1 MSPSAA
7 IAAKSARERGFTLV
21 EVMVA
26 LFIAA
31 LMTVT
36 VSQVA
41 GQRID
46 LHLALQQKQFAAL
59 CARELAARFRVEG
72 YWPAPGQQQGQFDQ
86 AGSVCYW
93 RAEVSTTAVPALRRA
108 EVSLYDSQPLQQ
120 ALDLYTLYLEQ
131 P

>member
-1 MSPSAA
+1 MTVGGY
-7 IAAKSARERGFTLV
+7 RGRHRQRGFTLI

-31 LMTVT
+31 IMAVT

-46 LHLALQQKQFAAL
+46 LHLAVQQKGFAAL

-72 YWPAPGQQQGQFDQ
+72 YWPATGEQQGQFEQ
-86 AGSVCYW
+86 AGGHCYW
-93 RAEVSTTAVPALRRA
+93 RAQVSATALATIRSA
-108 EVSLYDSQPLQQ
+108 EVSLYDSEQMQQ
-120 ALDLYTLYLEQ
+120 ALDRYTFYLEQ
-131 P
+131 